1 MHIPTLLIYGEN
13 RARAMGEMA
22 EDSGLFH
29 VAGQFFELAELLKAT
44 HAAYNDFMH
53 DNINND

>member
-1 MHIPTLLIYGEN
+1 
-13 RARAMGEMA
+13 MGEMA

-29 VAGQFFELAELLKAT
+29 VAGQFRELAELLKAT